1 MRKWPQTTVIVLEEK
16 TEIAAAKSDWRVA
29 SSQDLN
35 RYTSMNQ
42 APEVMRTE
50 KIHTSIKL

>member
-1 MRKWPQTTVIVLEEK
+1 MIVLKEK
-16 TEIAAAKSDWRVA
+16 MEIAAAKSDWRVA

-35 RYTSMNQ
+35 RYSSMNQ

-50 KIHTSIKL
+50 KIHTSIML